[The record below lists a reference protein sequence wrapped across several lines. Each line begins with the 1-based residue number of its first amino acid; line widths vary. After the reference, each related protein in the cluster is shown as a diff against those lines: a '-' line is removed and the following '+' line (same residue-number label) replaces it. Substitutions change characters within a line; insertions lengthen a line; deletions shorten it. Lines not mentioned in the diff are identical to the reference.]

1 MIFHSREKQR
11 TKEIHIACEETRGT
25 FSGKTLEVPGW
36 GEETREL
43 TLTFV
48 VSKRRSEAWEEGI
61 SAFPLTLLS
70 FLLFCFQTR
79 SHYSPG
85 WPRTHSADMA
95 GLWLL
100 ADLPASDCSVPPH
113 ISNHSTENI
122 YIILNVMHARQYLRV
137 RILKINFEKGSCYI
151 VQVLQIVGLQWSSCI
166 NLRGSRDYW
175 CRPP

>member
-85 WPRTHSADMA
+85 WPRTHSVDQA
-95 GLWLL
+95 GLELTEIHL
-100 ADLPASDCSVPPH
+100 SLPP
-113 ISNHSTENI
+113 E
-122 YIILNVMHARQYLRV
+122 
-137 RILKINFEKGSCYI
+137 F
-151 VQVLQIVGLQWSSCI
+151 
-166 NLRGSRDYW
+166 
-175 CRPP
+175 